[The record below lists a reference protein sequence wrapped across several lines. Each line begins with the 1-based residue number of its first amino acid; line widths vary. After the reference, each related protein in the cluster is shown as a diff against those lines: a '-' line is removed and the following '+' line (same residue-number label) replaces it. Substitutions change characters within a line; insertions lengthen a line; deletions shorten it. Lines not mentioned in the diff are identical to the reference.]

1 VQKRSEP
8 EPVANGETL
17 GLGRLGDFVGFRLRR
32 IQNQLSREFAG
43 ETQKYGLRHGE
54 FSALAIIAA
63 NPGLSQMMLAR
74 EVGLDKSAAVSV
86 IDDLERLGFA
96 ERRRLPADRRR
107 HALYATPAGETALTA
122 MFDKLKSVEHDALD
136 ALEPSEL
143 HVLNTLLDRIYRAT
157 FHG

>member
-1 VQKRSEP
+1 VQKRSDLEP
-8 EPVANGETL
+8 SNGERAT
-17 GLGRLGDFVGFRLRR
+17 LGRLGDFVGFRLRR

-43 ETQKYGLRHGE
+43 ETQRYGLRHGE

-96 ERRRLPADRRR
+96 ERRRLPTDRRR
-107 HALYATPAGETALTA
+107 YALYATPAGEAALAA
-122 MFDKLKSVEHDALD
+122 MFEKLESVEHDALD
-136 ALEPSEL
+136 ALDPSEL
-143 HVLNTLLDRIYRAT
+143 HLLNTLLDRIYRAT

>member
-1 VQKRSEP
+1 VQKRSDLEP
-8 EPVANGETL
+8 SNGERVT
-17 GLGRLGDFVGFRLRR
+17 LGRLGDFVGFRLRR

-43 ETQKYGLRHGE
+43 ETQRYGLRHGE

-96 ERRRLPADRRR
+96 ERRRLPTDRRR
-107 HALYATPAGETALTA
+107 YALYATPAGEAALAA
-122 MFDKLKSVEHDALD
+122 MFEKLESVEHDALD
-136 ALEPSEL
+136 ALDPSEL
-143 HVLNTLLDRIYRAT
+143 HLLNTLLDRIYRAT